1 MADSRI
7 KFSAVVITYNEE
19 DNIGPCLEALRQV
32 TDDIVVADSH
42 STDRTP
48 ELVRAAGARLLP
60 TDWQGYARTKNL
72 ANAAAQH
79 EWILSI
85 DADEVLSPELI
96 RTLHDWRPEPDTV
109 YALDRLTN
117 YCGQWV
123 HHSGW
128 YPEWKVR
135 LFPKSEVAWQGDYV
149 HETLRI
155 PDHFHSR
162 KLEGRLFH
170 YSYKS
175 EEDHRQRIE
184 KYARLWA
191 EERLASGRYP
201 SWLKRRFGP
210 AARFFITYILRQ
222 GWRDGRAGRLIA
234 RYESR
239 MVRRRHE
246 ILEELRRGPRG

>member
-1 MADSRI
+1 MADSRT

-60 TDWQGYARTKNL
+60 IDWQGYAHTKNL
-72 ANAAAQH
+72 ANQAARH

-85 DADEVLSPELI
+85 DADEVLSPKLI
-96 RTLHDWRPEPDTV
+96 QSLQAWRPEPDTV

-135 LFPKSEVAWQGDYV
+135 LFPKSQVEWQGDFV

-155 PDHFHSR
+155 PAHFRSR

-175 EEDHRQRIE
+175 EEDHRKRIE

-191 EERLASGRYP
+191 EERLATGRHP

-234 RYESR
+234 SYESR

-246 ILEELRRGPRG
+246 ILEELRKQEE